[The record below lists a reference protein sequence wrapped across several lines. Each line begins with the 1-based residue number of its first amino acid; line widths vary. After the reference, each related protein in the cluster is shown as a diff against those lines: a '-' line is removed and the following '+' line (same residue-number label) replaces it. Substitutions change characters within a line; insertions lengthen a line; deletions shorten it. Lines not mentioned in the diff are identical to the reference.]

1 MSKNLGRRLEKLRAD
16 VGMSQEQFAD
26 AVGVS
31 RQTAYRWE
39 SGGADPKP
47 ENISAICKVLGVTRD
62 ELYSDTFGGDIV
74 PLAETSANVPEVVTV
89 SLKRIPTH

>member
-1 MSKNLGRRLEKLRAD
+1 
-16 VGMSQEQFAD
+16 MSQEQFAD